1 MEKVREVPFFEHA
14 QMDFEIRAGLGG
26 AYYGSTDAGEILATV
41 ESIEDGNFE
50 SWFAAFRATGDRL
63 RILGDEAVHSVSKG
77 EAYLRAANYYGLAN
91 VFVDGTDDPSRQRPT
106 WQAHI
111 DCWNAFCELRS
122 PRVDFL
128 RVPLDGVDMPGWFFK
143 AASDDTPRPTL
154 VFTNGSDA
162 PTAGMWGFGIAGA
175 LRRGYNA
182 FTYDGPGQNTMLWIH
197 GVPFRPDWEA
207 VVTPIV
213 DALLARPDVAADK
226 LVLSG
231 LSQGGYWAPRAL
243 AFEHRF
249 AAGIADP
256 GVMDVSTSWM
266 REMTDEDLAMIAGG
280 EREAFDAAV
289 AEAMKDLP
297 ASMRQTLEWRQKP
310 YCTDS
315 LFDVLKALEEYNLRE
330 VAAQI
335 RCPMFIAD
343 PDDEQFWPGQSRMLR
358 DALSTPTHLARFT
371 REEGANWHCEP
382 LARSLYDQRVFDWL
396 DALFSGDP
404 ESARSTR

>member
-1 MEKVREVPFFEHA
+1 MERVREIHFFEHP

-26 AYYGSTDAGEILATV
+26 TYYGSTDAGEILATA

-50 SWFAAFRATGDRL
+50 SWFSAFQATGDRV
-63 RILGDEAVHSVSKG
+63 RALGDEAIHGVSKS

-91 VFVDGTDDPSRQRPT
+91 VFVDGTDDPARQLPT

-128 RVPLDGVDMPGWFFK
+128 RVPLEGFDMPGWFFK
-143 AASDDTPRPTL
+143 AAPDDTPRPT
-154 VFTNGSDA
+154 VIFTNGSDG
-162 PTAGMWGFGIAGA
+162 PTAAMWGFGIAGA

-197 GVPFRPDWEA
+197 NVPFRPDWEA

-213 DALLARPDVAADK
+213 DALLERPDVASNQ

-231 LSQGGYWAPRAL
+231 LSQGGFWAPRAL

-266 REMTDEDLAMIAGG
+266 REMTDEDRVMISGG

-289 AEAMKDLP
+289 AEAVKDLP

-310 YCTDS
+310 YGMES
-315 LFDVLKALEEYNLRE
+315 LFDVLKSLEAYNLRD
-330 VAAQI
+330 VASQI
-335 RCPMFIAD
+335 SCPLFISD
-343 PDDEQFWPGQSRMLR
+343 PDDEQFWPGQSQMLS
-358 DALSTPTHLARFT
+358 DSLSTSSHLARFT

-382 LARSLYDQRVFDWL
+382 LARALYDQRVFDWL
-396 DALFSGDP
+396 DAILLEQS
-404 ESARSTR
+404 